1 MTNGLLGA
9 IAAHGL
15 AGARPPPPGTPRPD
29 EAWGPLL
36 IDVGRH
42 RLTGVLVTMVDAGL
56 VDLSEAQRVELSE
69 RHESEMV
76 TCLELEAMMLT
87 GIEVLTAAGVA
98 PVVLKGPALAH
109 LIAADPA
116 QRSFGDIDLLVR
128 SDHVARA
135 LTALRA
141 KGAERLVPE
150 LSPGYDR
157 RFAKSITVGWDRFEL
172 DLHRTLADGPC
183 GLERM
188 PNGVSFRLYSR
199 TAISNVACSTSV
211 GTAANPNLAITL
223 IERRSSGHDAF
234 SASSRFHGA
243 PSFSGCRRNPLLPE

>member
-1 MTNGLLGA
+1 
-9 IAAHGL
+9 
-15 AGARPPPPGTPRPD
+15 
-29 EAWGPLL
+29 
-36 IDVGRH
+36 
-42 RLTGVLVTMVDAGL
+42 MVDAGL
-56 VDLSEAQRVELSE
+56 VDLSEAQRVEPSE

-76 TCLELEAMMLT
+76 ACLELEAMMLT

-128 SDHVARA
+128 ADHVARA

-141 KGAERLVPE
+141 EGAERLVPE

-172 DLHRTLADGPC
+172 DLHRTLAPGPY
-183 GLERM
+183 GL
-188 PNGVSFRLYSR
+188 
-199 TAISNVACSTSV
+199 
-211 GTAANPNLAITL
+211 L
-223 IERRSSGHDAF
+223 IDQDSL
-234 SASSRFHGA
+234 HGA
-243 PSFSGCRRNPLLPE
+243 TVDLVVGGRRLSTLDLDRHLVHACYHAVLGDVAPRLASQRDIVALHQRPDLNADAAIDGLDLPLFVAALLNP